1 MTNRKKINP
10 RTADQ
15 FDRLPEAIVL
25 LIFEK
30 IIDAKT
36 LITCLCVSKRFSSFV
51 PESKSVFLKIP
62 QFKFNTSENDEQ
74 KEDEN
79 QRESRRFLKYVV
91 DTAIPKTEYFLRRL
105 LHHPSPAE
113 RESFEIPD
121 YANVQEDGTSYP
133 SPRDFLKNFREL
145 RFLEIELPCQA
156 IELRSGIGGE
166 PLVRWRANF
175 SRSLVSFVILI
186 SEACSKMLAGNEKK
200 EPDEKSECFFSF
212 SQLMLET
219 NLAMSCLFES
229 YARHHLIKY
238 VLLEKPMLCDIV
250 VTDGYK
256 RGKLC
261 MSKENLDGLR
271 SLETVKDENWHV
283 KAWHESLLELPL
295 SGYIMEGATLILM
308 GAIEP
313 GMAESVV
320 MGAFEEEEKV
330 VVEAARKLMKRERV
344 RHV

>member
-121 YANVQEDGTSYP
+121 YANVQEGDGVG
-133 SPRDFLKNFREL
+133 L
-145 RFLEIELPCQA
+145 
-156 IELRSGIGGE
+156 
-166 PLVRWRANF
+166 
-175 SRSLVSFVILI
+175 
-186 SEACSKMLAGNEKK
+186 
-200 EPDEKSECFFSF
+200 F
-212 SQLMLET
+212 SQ
-219 NLAMSCLFES
+219 
-229 YARHHLIKY
+229 
-238 VLLEKPMLCDIV
+238 D
-250 VTDGYK
+250 
-256 RGKLC
+256 
-261 MSKENLDGLR
+261 
-271 SLETVKDENWHV
+271 
-283 KAWHESLLELPL
+283 
-295 SGYIMEGATLILM
+295 
-308 GAIEP
+308 
-313 GMAESVV
+313 
-320 MGAFEEEEKV
+320 
-330 VVEAARKLMKRERV
+330 
-344 RHV
+344 

>member
-1 MTNRKKINP
+1 MTNRKKINF

-36 LITCLCVSKRFSSFV
+36 LVTCLCVSKRFSSFV

-62 QFKFNTSENDEQ
+62 QFKFNTRENDQ

-79 QRESRRFLKYVV
+79 QREPRRFLKYVIDAAV
-91 DTAIPKTEYFLRRL
+91 LKTEYFLRRL
-105 LHHPSPAE
+105 LHHPSPLE
-113 RESFEIPD
+113 RESFEIPN
-121 YANVQEDGTSYP
+121 YADVEEDGTSYP

-156 IELRSGIGGE
+156 SELRSGSGGE

-186 SEACSKMLAGNEKK
+186 SESCSKMLAGNEKK

-219 NLAMSCLFES
+219 NLAMSCLFEAYS
-229 YARHHLIKY
+229 RHHLIKY
-238 VLLEKPMLCDIV
+238 VMLEKPMLCDIV
-250 VTDGYK
+250 VSDGYK

-271 SLETVKDENWHV
+271 SLETIKDENWHV

-308 GAIEP
+308 GAIES

-320 MGAFEEEEKV
+320 MGAFEEEGKV
-330 VVEAARKLMKRERV
+330 VVEAARKLMKRE
-344 RHV
+344 